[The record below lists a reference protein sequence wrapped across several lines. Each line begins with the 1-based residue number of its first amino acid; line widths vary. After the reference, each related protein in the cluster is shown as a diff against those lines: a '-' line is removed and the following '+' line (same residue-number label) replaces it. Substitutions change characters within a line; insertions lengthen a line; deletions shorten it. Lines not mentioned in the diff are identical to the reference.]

1 MGSAW
6 LIYVPLHRP
15 ETFIHTSLSLFLP
28 IGCFSYCRALL
39 PTCSSMG
46 KVCGN
51 ILLTSPS
58 LKLML
63 SSLSP
68 VRRCWC
74 PKTLVTLSVCPV
86 EVRRTE
92 ERKMQRGPG
101 AFLQGL
107 DLGSSFYT
115 PYLPFLT
122 LHIPLPQQVQVS
134 YPGPILTLL
143 SIPSFSWCMCPQYF
157 EAIISFK
164 TVFSTLRL
172 IKKMNYI
179 VTPFLR
185 GE

>member
-1 MGSAW
+1 M
-6 LIYVPLHRP
+6 IYVPLHRP

-74 PKTLVTLSVCPV
+74 PKTLVALSVCPV
-86 EVRRTE
+86 EVRRAE
-92 ERKMQRGPG
+92 ERKMQGGPG

-107 DLGSSFYT
+107 DPGSSFYT
-115 PYLPFLT
+115 PYVPFPT
-122 LHIPLPQQVQVS
+122 LHIPTSPTG
-134 YPGPILTLL
+134 PGLL
-143 SIPSFSWCMCPQYF
+143 SRPCLDLAVNPFIPQMY
-157 EAIISFK
+157 
-164 TVFSTLRL
+164 VSTIFLS
-172 IKKMNYI
+172 NY
-179 VTPFLR
+179 
-185 GE
+185 